1 MAGNLLKEDNSKI
14 LCESG
19 NDLGLARKVDY
30 KFGYIFNHGT
40 TTDCLVRF
48 YEGTGNEDTGNYAR
62 SVAFISRLDV
72 HAGSK
77 TIEELRIYYNAE
89 LLTLGKP
96 ITQQT

>member
-1 MAGNLLKEDNSKI
+1 MAGNLLKEDNSKL

-30 KFGYIFNHGT
+30 KFSYIFDRGT
-40 TTDCLVRF
+40 TTDCRVRF
-48 YEGTGNEDTGNYAR
+48 YEGAGNEDTGNYTR
-62 SVAFISRLDV
+62 SVMFLSRIDV
-72 HAGSK
+72 YAGSK
-77 TIEELRIYYNAE
+77 TIEELRTIYNTE